1 MGYELWLKQVLKIA
15 DFYNIE
21 PKDLLKMLYVTDSE
35 YDYRKLYENYDRYAY
50 YVKFL
55 SGGDNA
61 K

>member
-1 MGYELWLKQVLKIA
+1 MWLKQVENIT

-21 PKDLLKMLYVTDSE
+21 PKDLLKMLYVNDTE
-35 YDYRKLYENYDRYAY
+35 YDYRKLYENYDRYTY

-55 SGGDNA
+55 EDTNNA